1 MLKYLIIMLSD
12 DSTSFCHYDAA
23 GKSGRL
29 ISIANLEK
37 GILFALKHNLSI
49 QFIYPSFDI
58 PEEYKNI
65 ISSVPSFKIKPYEAN
80 DIEEADAIVI
90 NNIKEIE
97 GKDIYK
103 NTYILRT
110 RIADIEGAL
119 HFYLK
124 NLENIKRLN
133 LVLTSIESV
142 TEGDMALY
150 KKNLSGASQDL
161 LKRMIQGQNIQLNIL
176 TDRIVLTGMNN
187 CNAGVESIT
196 LASDGNYY
204 ICPGFYIDNLETP
217 LDESIRGVNIPN
229 QYLYEIANSPI
240 CRKCDAWHCRRCVY
254 LNKKTT
260 LEVNSPSH
268 EQCVISHIERNCSK
282 QLLDNIKKVVRDYLP
297 ETEIE
302 EIDYLDPFDKL

>member
-1 MLKYLIIMLSD
+1 
-12 DSTSFCHYDAA
+12 
-23 GKSGRL
+23 
-29 ISIANLEK
+29 
-37 GILFALKHNLSI
+37 
-49 QFIYPSFDI
+49 
-58 PEEYKNI
+58 
-65 ISSVPSFKIKPYEAN
+65 
-80 DIEEADAIVI
+80 
-90 NNIKEIE
+90 
-97 GKDIYK
+97 
-103 NTYILRT
+103 
-110 RIADIEGAL
+110 
-119 HFYLK
+119 
-124 NLENIKRLN
+124 
-133 LVLTSIESV
+133 
-142 TEGDMALY
+142 
-150 KKNLSGASQDL
+150 
-161 LKRMIQGQNIQLNIL
+161 
-176 TDRIVLTGMNN
+176 MNN

-196 LASDGNYY
+196 LAPDGNYY

-282 QLLDNIKKVVRDYLP
+282 QLLDNIKKVVMDYLP